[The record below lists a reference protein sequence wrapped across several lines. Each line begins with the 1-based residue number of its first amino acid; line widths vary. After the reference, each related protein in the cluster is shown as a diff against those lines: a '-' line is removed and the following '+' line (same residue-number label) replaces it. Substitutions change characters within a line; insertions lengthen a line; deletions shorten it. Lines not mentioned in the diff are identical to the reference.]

1 MLLVNN
7 SPRCRLRSR
16 CPSHLGQSAGI
27 QPALWLEE
35 TRERPRPLCKT
46 EPLSSSPRFWVNTRD
61 LKLNLSLF
69 LCYFLLSSSPSSFS
83 PSVCKILQRQG
94 EVKNIDSIPTPTC
107 WKGNKSR
114 TEVFRGAKHGGD
126 DIWAAG
132 LKSELKGETK
142 NVVKRHKE
150 TLSDVILGEER
161 RGDFP
166 LSGRLFKQKRWRC
179 FKSRRI
185 RREMEISFSTK
196 KSENNSERSSS
207 CRTAAGGGSWLL
219 ICSNIIV
226 KTEIYYDGGV
236 NEEASRRHGDTNT
249 RPLL

>member
-1 MLLVNN
+1 M
-7 SPRCRLRSR
+7 SPAVEMPFTSR
-16 CPSHLGQSAGI
+16 PISRHSAGALI
-27 QPALWLEE
+27 GGDAGKTPSVMQNRTSLIHPSFLSQHQSSKIKLIFISLLFPAVV
-35 TRERPRPLCKT
+35 
-46 EPLSSSPRFWVNTRD
+46 LSI
-61 LKLNLSLF
+61 
-69 LCYFLLSSSPSSFS
+69 FLLSLRLQ
-83 PSVCKILQRQG
+83 ILQRQG

-207 CRTAAGGGSWLL
+207 C
-219 ICSNIIV
+219 
-226 KTEIYYDGGV
+226 
-236 NEEASRRHGDTNT
+236 SRRRQLIIN
-249 RPLL
+249 LLQHHRQDRDLLWWWC